1 MRYRKPLRAS
11 LSLGLFARE
20 TEPIAMRALFIVFT
34 LIAGFAEA
42 RPVAI
47 PTIEQLMADSPVVVI
62 IHPES
67 VRQTTDRPDMKN
79 YQPLE
84 TTCRVVTTFKG
95 TVTERN
101 IKIVHFAYAEPK
113 PEFNGG
119 LMMSFLFD
127 PVGFVTFPALPDG
140 KPDLSRSQAY
150 GAGGPEYLAF
160 LRPLPD
166 GRFAAASPHYDA
178 ATSFRLLSSV
188 LGAQRYHHHSAAK
201 PAEQPKK

>member
-1 MRYRKPLRAS
+1 MMRS
-11 LSLGLFARE
+11 TLF
-20 TEPIAMRALFIVFT
+20 TVFS
-34 LIAGFAEA
+34 LIAGAVEA
-42 RPVAI
+42 RPVPI
-47 PTIEQLMADSPVVVI
+47 PTIEQLMAQSPVVVI

-67 VRQTTDRPDMKN
+67 VRQTTDRPDDESFGSRDMKN

-95 TVTERN
+95 TVTEQT
-101 IKIVHFAYAEPK
+101 IKIVHFAYADPR

-119 LMMSFLFD
+119 LLMSFLFD

-140 KPDLSRSQAY
+140 KPDLTRSQAY
-150 GAGGPEYLAF
+150 GAGGPEYVAF
-160 LRPLPD
+160 LRLLPD

-178 ATSFRLLSSV
+178 ATSFRLLSQV
-188 LGAQRYHHHSAAK
+188 LGAQRYHHHPAAK

>member
-1 MRYRKPLRAS
+1 MK
-11 LSLGLFARE
+11 
-20 TEPIAMRALFIVFT
+20 ALFIVFA

-67 VRQTTDRPDMKN
+67 VRQTTDRPDDESFGSRDMNN

-95 TVTERN
+95 TVTEQN
-101 IKIVHFAYAEPK
+101 IKIVHFAYADPK

-127 PVGFVTFPALPDG
+127 PVGFVTFPALSDG

-150 GAGGPEYLAF
+150 GAGSPEYLAF
-160 LRPLPD
+160 LRRLPD

-188 LGAQRYHHHSAAK
+188 LGAQRYHHHPAAK
-201 PAEQPKK
+201 PAEQQKK